1 MDERIEEMMRET
13 MEKAEKMVLEA
24 RSRDEFLAVNGSLLA
39 VAQRMYVA
47 YMGSEDTAKMFY
59 NIADELATSKD

>member
-1 MDERIEEMMRET
+1 MDEKIEELMRET
-13 MEKAEKMVLEA
+13 MIKAEKMVLDA

-47 YMGSEDTAKMFY
+47 YMGNEDTAKMFY
-59 NIADELATSKD
+59 NIADKLATSKD

>member
-39 VAQRMYVA
+39 VAHRMYVA

-59 NIADELATSKD
+59 NIADKLATQKD

>member
-1 MDERIEEMMRET
+1 MDERLEEMMRDT

-24 RSRDEFLAVNGSLLA
+24 RSNDEFLAINGSLLA

-47 YMGSEDTAKMFY
+47 YMGSKDTARMFY
-59 NIADELATSKD
+59 AIADKLATQKD

>member
-13 MEKAEKMVLEA
+13 MDKAEKMVLEA

-39 VAQRMYVA
+39 VAQRM
-47 YMGSEDTAKMFY
+47 
-59 NIADELATSKD
+59 